1 MIVGP
6 APQVHQ
12 GRAGWL
18 FRGVSKRPHSRSLM
32 GVRERSVSDGRE
44 RREVTTLGVGTP
56 ALMQGKD
63 ACFLATVEAS
73 GRQSLLG

>member
-1 MIVGP
+1 
-6 APQVHQ
+6 
-12 GRAGWL
+12 
-18 FRGVSKRPHSRSLM
+18 M
-32 GVRERSVSDGRE
+32 GVQERSVSDGRE